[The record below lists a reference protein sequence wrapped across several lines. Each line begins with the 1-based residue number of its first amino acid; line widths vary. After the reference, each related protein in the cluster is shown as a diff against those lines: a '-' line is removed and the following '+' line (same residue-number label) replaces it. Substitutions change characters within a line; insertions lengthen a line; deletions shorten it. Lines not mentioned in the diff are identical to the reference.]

1 MDRHLET
8 PLLHRHLET
17 LLPEALGSARAIN
30 LIGPRQ
36 VGKTTLVRDLFKAG
50 RFVTL
55 DDTSTLAAIETDPY
69 GQIETLAAEAGD
81 GTLVIDEAQRSKAL
95 PLAIKRVLDRRRA
108 RGQFILTGSSNVF
121 RTADVAD
128 SLAGRLLT
136 VKLWPL
142 TQAEIDRKPVTHLPD
157 WALSASPALEDLPSI
172 PRLTRRDYIDR
183 LLAGG
188 YPEARTLPARAR
200 RVLYRDIVDS
210 VVDRDVADL
219 LEIRKTERLRRLI
232 DQVAARTATTL
243 NITDLAGTVGLSRAT
258 VDAYLD
264 VLIRLSLILPLGAWA
279 PGESKKEVRQPKIHL
294 VDSGIAGALRRLV
307 PESFD
312 ADAQPAT
319 LGGMLESFI
328 VNEILRALP
337 FQNEDIAAYHWRSRD
352 GQEIDLILEGATG
365 LAGIEI
371 KASSGVD
378 ESDFRHLDRFAHSGP
393 GKGRRMTKIVFYLG
407 ERSLSFGPRRVALPV
422 GCLWA
427 G

>member
-1 MDRHLET
+1 MDRYVDPPLLPRHLEA
-8 PLLHRHLET
+8 

-50 RFVTL
+50 RFITL
-55 DDTSTLAAIETDPY
+55 DDASTLAAIEADAF

-81 GTLVIDEAQRSKAL
+81 GPVVIDEAQRSKAL
-95 PLAIKRVLDRRRA
+95 PLAIKRIVDRRRT

-142 TQAEIDRKPVTHLPD
+142 TQAEIDRQPVTRFPD
-157 WALSASPALEDLPSI
+157 WALSAVPAIADLPSI
-172 PRLTRRDYIDR
+172 PILTRRDYIDR

-188 YPEARTLPARAR
+188 YPEARTLPARTR
-200 RVLYRDIVDS
+200 RGLYRDIVDS

-219 LEIRKTERLRRLI
+219 LEIRKTDRLRRLI
-232 DQVAARTATTL
+232 DQLAARTATTL
-243 NITDLAGTVGLSRAT
+243 NVTDLAGTVGLSRAT

-264 VLIRLSLILPLGAWA
+264 VLIRLSLIYPLGAWA
-279 PGESKKEVRQPKIHL
+279 PGEGKREVRQPKVHL
-294 VDSGIAGALRRLV
+294 VDSGIAAALRRLV

-312 ADAQPAT
+312 ADAQPSA
-319 LGGMLESFI
+319 LGGLLESFV

-337 FQNEDIAAYHWRSRD
+337 LQAEDMAAYHWRSRD

-365 LAGIEI
+365 LAGVEI
-371 KASSGVD
+371 KASSSVD
-378 ESDFRHLDRFAHSGP
+378 ESDFRHLDRFAETGP
-393 GKGRRMTKIVFYLG
+393 GKGRRMTKIVLFLG
-407 ERSLSFGPRRVALPV
+407 ERALSFGPRRIALPV
-422 GCLWA
+422 ACLWA